1 MAEILKDAT
10 SKGAHGA
17 DFALTE
23 KVHGIIS
30 DIENRGE
37 AAVRELSS
45 QFDNWEP
52 EQFRLTPEQIET
64 AVASVAPETLADIKF
79 AQTQIRGFAQAQLD
93 SMLPVESAAS
103 ALAFN
108 ADGEEA
114 SGFSAPG
121 HRPLSPVV
129 MSPTPALSPACEQR
143 DANTSAEGGPSSV
156 EAPNSAAISRA
167 VGWSKMSVLG
177 SSTAESE
184 AATTL

>member
-23 KVHGIIS
+23 KVHGIIA

-64 AVASVAPETLADIKF
+64 AVASVAPETIADIKF

-93 SMLPVESAAS
+93 SMLPVEVETLPGVTLGHKHIPARAGGAERWARGRAPARRRRRTRNRSRGAPMLARAS
-103 ALAFN
+103 
-108 ADGEEA
+108 
-114 SGFSAPG
+114 
-121 HRPLSPVV
+121 
-129 MSPTPALSPACEQR
+129 
-143 DANTSAEGGPSSV
+143 
-156 EAPNSAAISRA
+156 
-167 VGWSKMSVLG
+167 
-177 SSTAESE
+177 
-184 AATTL
+184 